1 MTCRMDALRDKEVI
15 NVKDGGRMGFVG
27 DVEVDVRE
35 AKLTAV
41 VVCGRLRLF
50 GLLGREPDLV
60 IPWEKIS
67 LIGEDTVL
75 VDAELPAQGQKTG
88 FFHTLLEKLG
98 L

>member
-27 DVEVDVRE
+27 DVEVDVQE

-75 VDAELPAQGQKTG
+75 VDAPVPAQGQKSG
-88 FFHTLLEKLG
+88 IFRSLLEKLG